1 MSVKGSDVD
10 TGIRDEAREI
20 FELLFRSSRGN
31 ALLSW
36 PLIVVF
42 GVVLVESL
50 LAYDILWAAFVIVTG
65 VVVLIPPIAY
75 RNPFVM
81 LPWELLILA
90 LLPILV
96 RGLFGGELG
105 TFSTYVSLAGLA
117 LVIAVELHTFTAVR
131 MTHWFAVSLV
141 VITTLA
147 SAALWAIF
155 RWTMDVLLGTSYLL
169 HPETTQEHANQALM
183 IEFLYVTAAGLSA
196 GVLFDAYFRRRG
208 QVLLRAVGGMFR

>member
-1 MSVKGSDVD
+1 MKGDDVD
-10 TGIRDEAREI
+10 TGIPDEAREI

-42 GVVLVESL
+42 GAVLVESL
-50 LAYDILWAAFVIVTG
+50 LTYDVLWAAFVIVTG

-75 RNPFVM
+75 RNPLVM

-147 SAALWAIF
+147 SAALWAIL
-155 RWTMDVLLGTSYLL
+155 RWTMDALLGTSYLL
-169 HPETTQEHANQALM
+169 HPETTQELANQALM
-183 IEFLYVTAAGLSA
+183 TEFLYVTAAGLSA

-208 QVLLRAVGGMFR
+208 QVLLRAVGGMIR